1 MIAAFSMGVSWI
13 QSLVKMDRKEKKY
26 RYIVFP
32 IGTSI
37 VAYLL
42 ISFIRYALLEESILS
57 MNVETISFAVMI
69 GIVGVVGAKI
79 DDVSPRDRK
88 KEPTKPLKYYIDKFI
103 INATPFHKVMLFI
116 YGFIILLLI
125 SMILLSFL
133 AI

>member
-79 DDVSPRDRK
+79 DDVSPRDPK
-88 KEPTKPLKYYIDKFI
+88 KEPAKPLKYYIDKFI
-103 INATPFHKVMLFI
+103 IHATPFHKVMFFI
-116 YGFIILLLI
+116 YGFCILIFISIILI
-125 SMILLSFL
+125 SVLNR
-133 AI
+133 